1 MADKRE
7 FTIAHS
13 PDADDAFM
21 FYALATGKVESDLLE
36 FRHVL
41 KDIQS
46 LNQDARAGRYDM
58 TAISYHAYPYVA
70 DRYVLTAAGSSVGD
84 GYGPIVVAASDSGVR
99 SLAGRRVAVPGML
112 TTAYLALKLYE
123 PDVDPVVCEFDR
135 ILDFV
140 RDGEA
145 DAGVVIHEGQL
156 TYEDSGLRSLVDL
169 GEWWK
174 RTQGLPLPLGC
185 NCILRSLPRHI
196 QEEARRKLSETIQYS
211 LDHRDEALRYA
222 LQFSRGLEQEM
233 ADRFVGMYVNGH
245 TTEMAPEV
253 LESGQRLLDM
263 GHAAGADPAERPAG
277 IRVRRHAGPGTV
289 RREDQGEE

>member
-1 MADKRE
+1 MEDKRE

-21 FYALATGKVESDLLE
+21 FYALATGRIESDLLE
-36 FRHVL
+36 FKHVL

-84 GYGPIVVAASDSGVR
+84 GYGPVVVAPAGSHAD
-99 SLAGRRVAVPGML
+99 SLAGKRVAVPGML

-123 PDVDPVVCEFDR
+123 PSVDPVVCDFDR

-156 TYEDSGLRSLVDL
+156 TYQESGLRSVVDL

-174 RTQGLPLPLGC
+174 RTEGLPLPLGC
-185 NCILRSLPRHI
+185 NCILRSLPRDV
-196 QEEARRKLSETIQYS
+196 QQEARRKLSETIQYS
-211 LDHRDEALRYA
+211 LDHREEALEYA
-222 LQFSRGLEQEM
+222 LQFSRGLETGL

-245 TTEMAPEV
+245 TTDMASEV
-253 LESGQRLLDM
+253 LEAGQRLLDM
-263 GHAAGADPAERPAG
+263 GHASGLIPLSVQLEY
-277 IRVRRHAGPGTV
+277 V
-289 RREDQGEE
+289 

>member
-1 MADKRE
+1 MASKRE

-21 FYALATGKVESDLLE
+21 FYALATGKIESTLLE

-46 LNQDARAGRYDM
+46 LNRDAHDGRYDM

-70 DRYVLTAAGSSVGD
+70 DKYVLTAAGSSVGN
-84 GYGPIVVAASDSGVR
+84 GYGPIVVSAGDLAPDA
-99 SLAGRRVAVPGML
+99 LAGKRVAVPGML

-123 PDVDPVVCEFDR
+123 PAIEPVIREFDQ
-135 ILDFV
+135 ILESV
-140 RDGEA
+140 ANGEV

-156 TYEDSGLRSLVDL
+156 TFGDAGLRSVVDL

-185 NCILRSLPRHI
+185 NCVKRDLPAEV
-196 QEEARRKLSETIQYS
+196 QAEARRKLSATIQYS
-211 LDHRDEALRYA
+211 LDHRAEALDYA
-222 LQFSRGLEQEM
+222 LQFSRGLQAGL
-233 ADRFVGMYVNGH
+233 ADRFVGMYVNEH
-245 TTEMAPEV
+245 TTDMADEV
-253 LESGQRLLDM
+253 LEAGQRLLDM
-263 GHAAGADPAERPAG
+263 GFAAGLIPRN
-277 IRVRRHAGPGTV
+277 VRLEYV
-289 RREDQGEE
+289 

>member
-1 MADKRE
+1 MPSKRL

-21 FYALATGKVESDLLE
+21 FFGLATGRVRSNLLE

-46 LNQDARAGRYDM
+46 LNQDAHAGRYEM

-84 GYGPIVVAASDSGVR
+84 GYGPVVVSGTDLET
-99 SLAGRRVAVPGML
+99 LAGRRVAVPGMQ

-123 PDVDPVVCEFDR
+123 PDIEPVVVDFDK
-135 ILDFV
+135 IVDSV
-140 RDGEA
+140 SQGSV

-156 TYEDSGLRSLVDL
+156 TFSAAGLRRVVDL

-185 NCILRSLPRHI
+185 NCIRRDLPRAV
-196 QEEARRKLSETIQYS
+196 QEEARAKLAETIRHS
-211 LDHRDEALRYA
+211 LDHRSEALEYA
-222 LQFSRGLEQEM
+222 LQFSRGLDPGL
-233 ADRFVGMYVNGH
+233 ADRFVGMYVNEH
-245 TTEMAPEV
+245 TTDMAPEV
-253 LESGQRLLDM
+253 LSAGQRLLDM
-263 GHAAGADPAERPAG
+263 GHAAGLIPRS
-277 IRVRRHAGPGTV
+277 VRLEYV
-289 RREDQGEE
+289 

>member
-1 MADKRE
+1 MGDKRE

-21 FYALATGKVESDLLE
+21 FYALATGRVKSSLLE

-46 LNQDARAGRYDM
+46 LNQDARTGRYDM

-84 GYGPIVVAASDSGVR
+84 GYGPLVVAKSG
-99 SLAGRRVAVPGML
+99 SEGAGLKGRRVAVPGLM
-112 TTAYLALKLYE
+112 TTAYLAPKLYE
-123 PDVDPVVCEFDR
+123 PDIDPLVCDFDR
-135 ILDFV
+135 ILELV
-140 RDGEA
+140 GDGGA

-156 TYEDSGLRSLVDL
+156 TYADSGLRSVVDL

-185 NCILRSLPRHI
+185 NCILRSLPANV
-196 QEEARRKLSETIQYS
+196 QAEARRKLSETIQYS
-211 LDHRDEALRYA
+211 LDHREEALEYA
-222 LQFSRGLEQEM
+222 LQFSRGLETGL

-245 TTEMAPEV
+245 TTDMAPEV
-253 LESGQRLLDM
+253 LEAGQRLLDM
-263 GHAAGADPAERPAG
+263 GHDAGLIPRS
-277 IRVRRHAGPGTV
+277 VRLEYV
-289 RREDQGEE
+289 

>member
-1 MADKRE
+1 MASKRE

-21 FYALATGKVESDLLE
+21 FYALATGKIESPLLE

-46 LNQDARAGRYDM
+46 LNRDAHDGRYDM

-70 DRYVLTAAGSSVGD
+70 DKYVLTAAGSSVGN
-84 GYGPIVVAASDSGVR
+84 GYGPIVVSAGDLEPGA
-99 SLAGRRVAVPGML
+99 LAGKRVAVPGML

-123 PDVDPVVCEFDR
+123 PAIEPVVREFDQ
-135 ILDFV
+135 ILESV
-140 RDGEA
+140 ANGEV

-156 TYEDSGLRSLVDL
+156 TYGDAGLQNVVDL

-185 NCILRSLPRHI
+185 NCVKRDLPVEV
-196 QEEARRKLSETIQYS
+196 QEEARRKLSATIQYS
-211 LDHRDEALRYA
+211 LDHRAEALDYA
-222 LQFSRGLEQEM
+222 LRFSRGLKAGL
-233 ADRFVGMYVNGH
+233 ADRFVGMYVNEH
-245 TTEMAPEV
+245 TTDMAEEV
-253 LESGQRLLDM
+253 LEAGQRLLDM
-263 GHAAGADPAERPAG
+263 GFAAGLIPRN
-277 IRVRRHAGPGTV
+277 VRLEYV
-289 RREDQGEE
+289 

>member
-1 MADKRE
+1 MASKRE

-21 FYALATGKVESDLLE
+21 FYALATGKIESPLLE

-46 LNQDARAGRYDM
+46 LNRDAHDGRYDM

-70 DRYVLTAAGSSVGD
+70 DKYVLTAAGSSVGN
-84 GYGPIVVAASDSGVR
+84 GYGPIVVSAGDLAPDA
-99 SLAGRRVAVPGML
+99 LAGKRVAVPGML

-123 PDVDPVVCEFDR
+123 PAIEPVIREFDQ
-135 ILDFV
+135 ILESV
-140 RDGEA
+140 ANGEV

-156 TYEDSGLRSLVDL
+156 TFGDAGLRSVVDL

-185 NCILRSLPRHI
+185 NCVKRDLPAEV
-196 QEEARRKLSETIQYS
+196 QAEARRKLSATIQYS
-211 LDHRDEALRYA
+211 LDHRAEALDYA
-222 LQFSRGLEQEM
+222 LQFSRGLQAGL
-233 ADRFVGMYVNGH
+233 ADRFVGMYVNEH
-245 TTEMAPEV
+245 TTDMADEV
-253 LESGQRLLDM
+253 LEAGQRLLDM
-263 GHAAGADPAERPAG
+263 GFAAGLIPRN
-277 IRVRRHAGPGTV
+277 VRLEYV
-289 RREDQGEE
+289 